1 MTDARENWPTVQKL
15 FDELIDLPESARET
29 ALTSKRAPEA
39 TIARVRALLIAA
51 SREGPLDKGPAIL
64 ASALPEAQGVPAGA
78 QVGDFVVDR
87 PIGSGGMGEVFEAH
101 REGDGFRQRVA
112 LKLLRVN
119 ASDNRAAF
127 NRERQLLAELEHPG
141 IARLIDGGIA
151 GDGRPYLAME
161 FVDGAPIDQW
171 VAAQGASLETRLK
184 LFLEVCDTLA
194 FAHARLIVHRDLKP
208 SNILVDRTG
217 RTRLVDFG
225 VAKLLDDVVPEGGAE
240 TTVALMTPDFAAPEQ
255 LEGGAISVATDIY
268 ALAGVLFVLLI
279 GRAPWAENGG
289 AMPATIRRI
298 LAGDPVLPSRAAGQG
313 GPVPARAIRGDLDAI
328 VLKAM
333 RREPG
338 ERYASATEFA
348 DDVRRH
354 LALEPV
360 RARAGTR
367 RYRLGRFA
375 RRYRWGLAAGAA
387 IAASL
392 VAGLVGVAIQGHR
405 AAIERDVARAEAER
419 ADAVVQMMTLMTADS
434 SGQADMSV
442 KTMLDGAAKRLLST
456 ADSSARSASLVVAM
470 ADLYI
475 NRQDPKG
482 LYDFLKAALAH
493 GIGKDDPVGVAEM
506 QIRLATI
513 SASMGNDAE
522 AKQLLDAAEPA
533 FAGEDGRQAIDRVEA
548 VGVRAQLA
556 RKAGDYPQAIK
567 LLTDNLPEAE
577 RVYVGHEREL
587 LTRYN
592 NLLVYLIEANEL
604 DQFGALMPRVD
615 AALARTGQQDSI
627 QGLGIRLTEAAW
639 RVRKGE
645 VATAE
650 QLFREISNKR
660 RQLYP
665 GSAGLATDL
674 FQLSRVLVAQ
684 RKFAEARAVMDEA
697 LQIAQATLGPDAI
710 PTLLLQIQMVEANAE
725 DGQVARAAALFDQ
738 LTPKVAALP
747 LPPLPIATLARAEAI
762 LRLDQNRPAEARAA
776 LDKAAA
782 IMTKMG
788 PAGAAFVK
796 GLAPIRARIDQS
808 RASSS
813 YIQARA

>member
-1 MTDARENWPTVQKL
+1 MSDLPENWPTVQKL
-15 FDELIDLPESARET
+15 FDELIDLPESAREAT
-29 ALTSKRAPEA
+29 LARKRAPEA

-51 SREGPLDKGPAIL
+51 SRKGPLDRGPAVL
-64 ASALPEAQGVPAGA
+64 PSAPPETQGLPAGTR
-78 QVGDFVVDR
+78 VGDFVIDQ
-87 PIGSGGMGEVFEAH
+87 PIGAGGMGEVFEAH
-101 REGDGFRQRVA
+101 RQGDGFRQRVA

-127 NRERQLLAELEHPG
+127 HRERQLLAALEHPG

-151 GDGRPYLAME
+151 ADGRPFLAME
-161 FVDGAPIDQW
+161 FVDGDPIDQW
-171 VAAQGASLETRLK
+171 VERRGADLETRLK

-194 FAHARLIVHRDLKP
+194 FAHAQLVVHRDLKP
-208 SNILVDRTG
+208 SNILVDRAG

-225 VAKLLDDVVPEGGAE
+225 IAKLLDDVVPEGGAE

-255 LEGGAISVATDIY
+255 LEGGTVSVATDIY
-268 ALAGVLFVLLI
+268 ALAGMLFVLLT
-279 GRAPWAENGG
+279 GRAPWAESGG

-298 LAGDPVLPSRAAGQG
+298 LAGDPMLPSRVAGPD
-313 GPVPARAIRGDLDAI
+313 GPVPVRAIRGDLDAI

-367 RYRLGRFA
+367 RYRFGRFA
-375 RRYRWGLAAGAA
+375 RRYRWGLAAGVA

-392 VAGLVGVAIQGHR
+392 IAGLVGVTIQGRR
-405 AAIERDVARAEAER
+405 AAVERDVARAEAER

-456 ADSSARSASLVVAM
+456 ADSSPRSAALVVAM

-493 GIGKDDPVGVAEM
+493 GIGKDDPIGVAEM
-506 QIRLATI
+506 QIRLATT
-513 SASMGNDAE
+513 SAAIGNDAE
-522 AKQLLDAAEPA
+522 AKQLLDAAEPV
-533 FAGEDGRQAIDRVEA
+533 FSGNDDRQAIDRVEA

-556 RKAGDYPQAIK
+556 RKAGDYPRAIA
-567 LLTDNLPEAE
+567 LLRDTLPEAE
-577 RVYVGHEREL
+577 RVYAGHEREL

-604 DQFGALMPRVD
+604 DQFGALVPRID
-615 AALARTGQQDSI
+615 ATLARTGQQDSI

-639 RVRKGE
+639 RVRKGD

-660 RQLYP
+660 RRLYP

-684 RKFAEARAVMDEA
+684 RKFAEARAVMEEA
-697 LQIAQATLGPDAI
+697 LPIAQVTLGPDAI
-710 PTLLLQIQMVEANAE
+710 PTLLLQIQMVEADAE
-725 DGQVARAAALFDQ
+725 DGEVQRAATQFDQVAA
-738 LTPKVAALP
+738 KVAALP
-747 LPPLPIATLARAEAI
+747 LPPLPVATLARAEAI
-762 LRLDQNRPAEARAA
+762 LRLDQHRPAEGRAA
-776 LDKAAA
+776 LDKAAG
-782 IMTKMG
+782 IMTRMG

-796 GLAPIRARIDQS
+796 GLAPIRKRIDQS
-808 RASSS
+808 LASSS
-813 YIQARA
+813 

>member
-1 MTDARENWPTVQKL
+1 MTDAGENWPTVRKL
-15 FDELIDLPESARET
+15 FDELVDLPEAQWKA
-29 ALTSKRAPEA
+29 ALAAKQVPEP
-39 TIARVRALLIAA
+39 TLGRVRTLLEAA
-51 SREGPLDKGPAIL
+51 HRQGPLDKQPPIL
-64 ASALPEAQGVPAGA
+64 AGAPIPEPESLAPGTM
-78 QVGDFVVDR
+78 VGDFVIDR
-87 PIGSGGMGEVFEAH
+87 AIGSGGMGEVFEAH
-101 REGDGFRQRVA
+101 RAGDGFRQRAA

-127 NRERQLLAELEHPG
+127 TRERQLLAKLEHPG

-151 GDGRPYLAME
+151 TDGRPYLAME
-161 FVDGAPIDQW
+161 FVDGQPIDLW
-171 VAAQGASLETRLK
+171 IVAKGADLEARLK
-184 LFLEVCDTLA
+184 LFLEVCNTLA
-194 FAHARLIVHRDLKP
+194 FAHAQLIVHRDLKP
-208 SNILVDRTG
+208 SNILVDKDG

-225 VAKLLDDVVPEGGAE
+225 IARLLDDVAPEGGAE
-240 TTVALMTPDFAAPEQ
+240 TTLALMTPDFAAPEQ
-255 LEGGAISVATDIY
+255 FEGGTVSVATDIY
-268 ALAGVLFVLLI
+268 AMGGVLYALLV
-279 GRAPWAENGG
+279 GHGPWTEQGS

-298 LAGDPVLPSRAAGQG
+298 LAGDPTLPSRAARPG
-313 GPVPARAIRGDLDAI
+313 GPVPAGAIRGDLDAI

-338 ERYASATEFA
+338 ERYASASELA
-348 DDVRRH
+348 EDIRRH
-354 LALEPV
+354 LGLEPV
-360 RARAGTR
+360 HARTGTR

-375 RRYRWGLAAGAA
+375 RRYRWGLIASAAV
-387 IAASL
+387 AASL
-392 VAGLVGVAIQGHR
+392 IAGIVGIAVQAHR
-405 AAIERDVARAEAER
+405 AAIERDVARDEAER

-456 ADSSARSASLVVAM
+456 ADGSARSAALVVAM

-482 LYDFLKAALAH
+482 LYDFLKTALAH
-493 GIGKDDPVGVAEM
+493 GIGKEDPVGVAEM
-506 QIRLATI
+506 KMRLATI

-522 AKQLLDAAEPA
+522 AQALIDAAEPV
-533 FAGEDGRQAIDRVEA
+533 FAGKDERQAIDRVEA

-556 RKAGDYPQAIK
+556 RKAGDYTRAIA
-567 LLTDNLPEAE
+567 LLRDNLPDAE
-577 RVYVGHEREL
+577 RAYAGHEREL
-587 LTRYN
+587 FTRYN

-604 DQFGALMPRVD
+604 DAFGKLIPRVD

-684 RKFAEARAVMDEA
+684 RKFTEARTVMDEA
-697 LQIAQATLGPDAI
+697 LPIAQSTLGPDAI

-725 DGQVARAAALFDQ
+725 DGQVQRAATQFDQ
-738 LTPKVAALP
+738 VAPRIAALP

-762 LRLDQNRPAEARAA
+762 LRLNQHRPADARAA
-776 LDKAAA
+776 LDKAEA

-796 GLAPIRARIDQS
+796 GLAPIRKRIDQ
-808 RASSS
+808 AG
-813 YIQARA
+813 A

>member
-1 MTDARENWPTVQKL
+1 MTDARANWPTVQKL
-15 FDELIDLPESARET
+15 FDELIDLPESEREAALNAR
-29 ALTSKRAPEA
+29 RAPEA

-51 SREGPLDKGPAIL
+51 SREGPLDRGPAVL
-64 ASALPEAQGVPAGA
+64 ASAAPEGQSLAEGT
-78 QVGDFVVDR
+78 QVGDFIVDR
-87 PIGSGGMGEVFEAH
+87 PIGSGGMGEVFEGH
-101 REGDGFRQRVA
+101 REREGFRQRAA

-127 NRERQLLAELEHPG
+127 NRERQLLAALEHPG

-151 GDGRPYLAME
+151 ADGRPYLAME
-161 FVDGAPIDQW
+161 FVDGEPIDQW
-171 VAAQGASLETRLK
+171 VAAHGASLETRLK

-194 FAHARLIVHRDLKP
+194 FAHAQLIVHRDLKP

-225 VAKLLDDVVPEGGAE
+225 IAKLLDDVVPEGGVE

-255 LEGGAISVATDIY
+255 LEGGTVSVATDIY
-268 ALAGVLFVLLI
+268 ALAGVLFVLLT
-279 GRAPWAENGG
+279 GRAPWADTGG

-298 LAGDPVLPSRAAGQG
+298 LAGDPVLPSRAAGAN
-313 GPVPARAIRGDLDAI
+313 GPIPAHAIRGDLDAI

-348 DDVRRH
+348 DDIRRH
-354 LALEPV
+354 LMLEPV
-360 RARAGTR
+360 RARPGTR

-375 RRYRWGLAAGAA
+375 RRYRWGLAASAA

-456 ADSSARSASLVVAM
+456 ADSSARSAALVVAM

-482 LYDFLKAALAH
+482 LHDFLKTALAH
-493 GIGKDDPVGVAEM
+493 GIGKDDPIGTAEM
-506 QIRLATI
+506 KVRLANIT
-513 SASMGNDAE
+513 ALLGDDAE
-522 AKQLLDAAEPA
+522 AKRLIDEAEPA
-533 FAGEDGRQAIDRVEA
+533 FAGNDDRQAIDRVEA

-556 RKAGDYPQAIK
+556 RKAGDYPRAIA
-567 LLTDNLPEAE
+567 LLRDNLPEAE
-577 RVYVGHEREL
+577 RVYASHEREL

-592 NLLVYLIEANEL
+592 NLLVYLIEAGEL

-615 AALARTGQQDSI
+615 AAMARTGQRDSI

-650 QLFREISNKR
+650 TLFREISNKR

-665 GSAGLATDL
+665 GTAGLATDL
-674 FQLSRVLVAQ
+674 TQLSRVLVAQ
-684 RKFAEARAVMDEA
+684 GKFAEARAAMDEA
-697 LQIAQATLGPDAI
+697 LPIAQSTLGPAAI
-710 PTLLLQIQMVEANAE
+710 PTLMLQMLMVETNAAVGAVPE
-725 DGQVARAAALFDQ
+725 AAAQFDKLAPQ
-738 LTPKVAALP
+738 MAALP
-747 LPPLPIATLARAEAI
+747 LPPMPLAALARVEAI
-762 LRLDQNRPAEARAA
+762 LRLEQHRLADARAA
-776 LDKAAA
+776 LEKAQGIAA
-782 IMTKMG
+782 KLG
-788 PAGAAFVK
+788 PAGAAFIK
-796 GLAPIRARIDQS
+796 GLAPIRKRIDQS
-808 RASSS
+808 LASSS
-813 YIQARA
+813 